1 MDTEIYKNYLV
12 SKLGTNISNKLSK
25 ALKDNGAIIAGGAVL
40 GPYSGFRS
48 GDIDIY
54 VNIRNGIT
62 FLESS
67 GINLFTSSRVL
78 VPPYDQSFFRKNNI
92 LAKFRGILEGED
104 EDEEDYFW
112 VDIMLIKD
120 DIPVTQVASNF
131 DLSFCQIWYNGVN
144 VIATDEND
152 IINKSGRLKADYV
165 KSLVNDLN
173 PFIIKRIQKYRRRGF
188 KINIACNNNFL
199 VENKDKTVVSDEV
212 WVVSVLY
219 NTMMKDI
226 IKNEFIY
233 NVVCTVKLQNY
244 TINNLI
250 DAFFVMNQEFN
261 QRNIYK
267 YLTHSIPLN
276 ESGINII
283 SMCLSEY
290 WGIYKELPD
299 TYKDKLKNVFIDN
312 NLGNVFN
319 NVEEMDIQRTLEW
332 ERRQDQQEIDEG
344 IDRYLQDQQEIDE
357 GIDRYFVEQALER
370 IRLEEDEEEDED
382 EVEVDY
388 DINAVELLEYVVD
401 ERTLPDTCRD
411 MYDLDDLP
419 IAEYLDDDAFVFV
432 FPSEIDDFKVLC
444 FKRNYLQRIITDRK
458 TNLFF
463 ECGGEVIPGTNNKRI
478 NNVIRNKAYV
488 KMPIDPD
495 GLLGYVPIGEISAVL
510 ESEDRVFYVFP
521 RNDPDGNQIMIT
533 HSISW
538 NNIYGQNPNHVSAN
552 HCQGGTS
559 ILVYT
564 IKKCG
569 GPNCLIS
576 R

>member
-67 GINLFTSSRVL
+67 GINLKYYSRITGVL

-92 LAKFRGILEGED
+92 LAKFNGMLQGED
-104 EDEEDYFW
+104 DENYFW

-144 VIATDEND
+144 VIATDKND

-188 KINIACNNNFL
+188 KINIACDNNFL
-199 VENKDKTVVSDEV
+199 VENRDKTVVSDEV

-233 NVVCTVKLQNY
+233 NVLCTVKLQNY

-267 YLTHSIPLN
+267 YRTIPLN

-290 WGIYKELPD
+290 WGIYKELSD

-312 NLGNVFN
+312 NLDFVFN

-332 ERRQDQQEIDEG
+332 ERQEQQEIDEG
-344 IDRYLQDQQEIDE
+344 W
-357 GIDRYFVEQALER
+357 QALER
-370 IRLEEDEEEDED
+370 IRLEEEDED

-552 HCQGGTS
+552 HCQGGTA